1 MLRTAVIG
9 AGRIG
14 KIHAANVARHPRARL
29 VAVVDPLEEAARTLA
44 QSLGCNWSMRADEL
58 IAGPDIDAI
67 VICTPTNTHVDLIE
81 RAANAG
87 KAILCEKP
95 IDLDIAKV
103 DRCLAVLGRA
113 PVPLLLGFNRRFD
126 PSAAALKR
134 AIDAGEIG
142 TLRQVII
149 TSRDPGPPPM
159 AAIPSTGGLF
169 RDMTIHDFDMG
180 RWLLGEEPVEVW
192 ATASCLVD
200 PQIAALGDVDTAM
213 VVMRTASGRQC
224 HINNCRQAV
233 YGYDQRL
240 EAFGSAGMIANDNLR
255 PTTLRRC
262 IANATEIR
270 DPLLP
275 FFLERY
281 AESYQR
287 ELDAFLAATLDK
299 KPVPVNAHD
308 GRRALVLANAAIEA
322 CQTGRAVRV
331 WKS

>member
-1 MLRTAVIG
+1 V
-9 AGRIG
+9 
-14 KIHAANVARHPRARL
+14 VRHPRARL
-29 VAVVDPLEEAARTLA
+29 VAIADPLEEAGRRLA
-44 QSLGCNWSMRADEL
+44 QTHGCDWTPRAEDL
-58 IAGPDIDAI
+58 LAGQDLDAI
-67 VICTPTNTHVDLIE
+67 VICTPTNTHVDLIG
-81 RAANAG
+81 RAAAAG

-95 IDLDIAKV
+95 IDLDIEKV
-103 DRCLAVLGRA
+103 ERCLAALTSA

-126 PSAAALKR
+126 PSAAALKQ
-134 AIDAGEIG
+134 AIDNGAIG
-142 TLRQVII
+142 VLRQVII
-149 TSRDPGPPPM
+149 TSRDPAPPPL
-159 AAIPSTGGLF
+159 ASLPSTGGLF

-224 HINNCRQAV
+224 HINNCRQAA

-240 EAFGSAGMIANDNLR
+240 EAFGSAGMVANDNLR
-255 PTTLRRC
+255 STTLRRS
-262 IANATEIR
+262 AAGGTETR

-281 AESYQR
+281 AESYVR
-287 ELDAFLAATLDK
+287 ELDAFIAAALDG
-299 KPVPVNAHD
+299 KPVPVNAND

-322 CQTGRAVRV
+322 ARSGRAVHV
-331 WKS
+331 

>member
-1 MLRTAVIG
+1 MLRIAVIG

-14 KIHAANVARHPRARL
+14 KIHAANVARHPRTRL
-29 VAVVDPLEEAARTLA
+29 SAVADPIEAAARALA
-44 QSLGCNWSMRADEL
+44 QAHRCEWTTQVDDL
-58 IAGPDIDAI
+58 IAGKDLDAV

-81 RAANAG
+81 RAATAG

-103 DRCLAVLGRA
+103 ERCLAALARM
-113 PVPLLLGFNRRFD
+113 PVPLLVGFNRRFD

-134 AIDAGEIG
+134 AIDDGLIG
-142 TLRQVII
+142 ALRQVII
-149 TSRDPGPPPM
+149 TSRDPAPPPL
-159 AAIPSTGGLF
+159 ASIPSTGGLF

-213 VVMRTASGRQC
+213 VVMRSAGGRQC
-224 HINNCRQAV
+224 HINNCRQAA

-240 EAFGSAGMIANDNLR
+240 EAFGSSGMVANENLR
-255 PTTLRRC
+255 PTTLRRSG
-262 IANATEIR
+262 AAGTEAR

-281 AESYQR
+281 AESYVR
-287 ELDAFLAATLDK
+287 ELDAFVAAVLDK
-299 KPVPVNAHD
+299 KPVAVGAED
-308 GRRALVLANAAIEA
+308 GRRALVLADAALEA
-322 CQTGRAVRV
+322 VTSGRAVRV
-331 WKS
+331 

>member
-1 MLRTAVIG
+1 MLRIAVIG

-14 KIHAANVARHPRARL
+14 RIHAANVARHPRARL
-29 VAVVDPLEEAARTLA
+29 IAIVDPLEEAARTLA
-44 QSLGCNWSMRADEL
+44 QALGCTWTTHADEL
-58 IAGPDIDAI
+58 IAGNNIDAI

-81 RAANAG
+81 RAAAAG

-103 DRCLAVLGRA
+103 ERCVAALART

-149 TSRDPGPPPM
+149 TSRDPAPPPV
-159 AAIPSTGGLF
+159 ASIPGTGGLF

-180 RWLLGEEPVEVW
+180 RWLLSEEPVEVW

-240 EAFGSAGMIANDNLR
+240 EAFGSAGMVANDNLR
-255 PTTLRRC
+255 STTLRRFV
-262 IANATEIR
+262 ADGTETR
-270 DPLLP
+270 EPLLP

-281 AESYQR
+281 AESYVR
-287 ELDAFLAATLDK
+287 ELEAFLAAALDRK
-299 KPVPVNAHD
+299 QVPVNAHD

-322 CQTGRAVRV
+322 CQTGCAVRV
-331 WKS
+331 